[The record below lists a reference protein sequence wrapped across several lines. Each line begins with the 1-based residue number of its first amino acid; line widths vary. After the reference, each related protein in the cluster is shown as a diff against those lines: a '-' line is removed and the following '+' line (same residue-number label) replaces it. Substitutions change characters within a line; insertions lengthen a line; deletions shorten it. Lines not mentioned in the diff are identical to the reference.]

1 MPVGA
6 ALPDLSAGTIY
17 HFRISAT
24 SADGTTYGADE
35 KFTTLQRYA
44 SGETSEPAVTATAA
58 AGGLSIEA
66 SGGTGAAAIGA
77 YGTNLEGPALAGH
90 KGAYFLID
98 ASEGSTFTEVEYTDC
113 ELAGA
118 RTLWWDD
125 PATGWETINQP
136 TAVYDESTHCIT
148 VTATAKSHPSIAQ
161 LADAP
166 QAGGATANEEFGKC
180 VPAGRGHFEDSEL
193 HERRLQG
200 KERGQN
206 LQGKPRMAASSE

>member
-1 MPVGA
+1 MPRVKPA
-6 ALPDLSAGTIY
+6 
-17 HFRISAT
+17 
-24 SADGTTYGADE
+24 
-35 KFTTLQRYA
+35 Q
-44 SGETSEPAVTATAA
+44 PAVTATAA

-66 SGGTGAAAIGA
+66 SGGTGAVAIGP

-98 ASEGSTFTEVEYTDC
+98 ASEGLNVHGVEYTDC

-148 VTATAKSHPSIAQ
+148 VTATANSHPSIAQ
-161 LADAP
+161 LSDAP
-166 QAGGATANEEFGKC
+166 SSRWCDRE
-180 VPAGRGHFEDSEL
+180 RGIRQMCARRPRPLRRRRL

-206 LQGKPRMAASSE
+206 LQGKPRMAPGSE